1 MKNANIALTNY
12 ATCFVVL
19 LCAVSCVVCSCSQT
33 AKEPASNEIWYTTTN
48 GKTVEF
54 SEKTSLLNGITS
66 NKRHGGWCVVT
77 FDHSLSDVPFALF
90 KGKGAYS
97 SDQEK
102 VAGLEKVW
110 LPKSIRCIK
119 EAAFADC
126 INLRQVIMP
135 DSLDAI
141 LSGAFSGCDALDTVI
156 LPKHITLLGE
166 EIGLGGKG
174 VFEDCKGLKYVDIP
188 NSVTSLGSNTFKGC
202 TSLSSFELKPN
213 MWIGEGFFENC
224 ANLTDIRLPDDTTI
238 MDRMFYGCTSLQ
250 SIRLPLT
257 IKHIGEDAFNG
268 CTILND
274 INIPTN
280 VHSIAGGA
288 FDNTNIS
295 MVSGRADSELI
306 AGMFRY
312 YIPGFNAYIA
322 TYLMGY
328 SVKKHQTSEPEETD
342 FVYDEL
348 LLLMPLNN
356 NGKAVYSQG
365 RAFVVSSFRDANV
378 ERFTEE
384 ASIHV
389 RKVYDYSIIGTTLF
403 LTQGLDLD
411 AKKRDGRLVKNPWW
425 YDEQEDDYR
434 NDKHTIP
441 ISYNEKEKIA
451 VLASKLKIS
460 PTRPLSCTMYIA
472 NNGQFL
478 FGASGGLL
486 SKVRMRMDKTK
497 GIPDPQKKYWLVS
510 YYNPEDR
517 INAELCGRLMS
528 MANTDP
534 TKPACYL
541 YANYES
547 PEDRISRAIQHEIE
561 HPSLATQIRWAE
573 MEKQMGEAK
582 FYQLMYDTYILRK

>member
-1 MKNANIALTNY
+1 MKTTNIALSI
-12 ATCFVVL
+12 TCVAAL
-19 LCAVSCVVCSCSQT
+19 LCAISFIVCSCSPT
-33 AKEPASNEIWYTTTN
+33 AKEPANNEIWYTTTN
-48 GKTVEF
+48 GKPVEF

-66 NKRHGGWCVVT
+66 NKRQGNWCVVT

-97 SDQEK
+97 SEQEK
-102 VAGLEKVW
+102 VAGLVKVW
-110 LPKSIRCIK
+110 LPNSIRRIR

-126 INLRQVIMP
+126 RNLNQVIMP

-156 LPKHITLLGE
+156 LPKRLTLLGE
-166 EIGLGGKG
+166 EVGLGGKG
-174 VFEDCKGLKYVDIP
+174 VFEGCTRLKYVDIP

-202 TSLSSFELKPN
+202 VSLESFELKPN

-224 ANLTDIRLPDDTTI
+224 TNLTDVRLPDDTTI
-238 MDRMFYGCTSLQ
+238 MSRMFYGCTELQ
-250 SIRLPLT
+250 SIHLPLT
-257 IKHIGEDAFNG
+257 LKHIGEDAFNG
-268 CTILND
+268 CTKLND

-280 VHSIAGGA
+280 VRSIAGGA
-288 FDNTNIS
+288 FDDTNLS
-295 MVSGRADSELI
+295 MLIGRAEDGVI

-312 YIPGFNAYIA
+312 YIPDLNAYIA
-322 TYLMGY
+322 TYLLGY
-328 SVKKHQTSEPEETD
+328 SVKRHQTSEPEETD

-378 ERFTEE
+378 KRFTEE

-411 AKKRDGRLVKNPWW
+411 AKKKDERLVRNPWW

-441 ISYNEKEKIA
+441 ITYNEKEKIA

-478 FGASGGLL
+478 LGAPGGLL
-486 SKVRMRMDKTK
+486 SKVRMQMDKTK

-510 YYNPEDR
+510 YFNPDDR
-517 INAELCGRLMS
+517 INADFCSRLMN

-541 YANYES
+541 YANYEY

-573 MEKQMGEAK
+573 MEKQMREA
-582 FYQLMYDTYILRK
+582 MAYDRWYDAVILQR